1 MPGLQSERRRGFMLE
16 GCQAQGHT
24 AAVCVPL
31 VCTEANW
38 TSADMEPTPGP
49 TAQPP
54 QSAVF
59 LCLLGT
65 VLVQS
70 QYSWDGPAAGR
81 PGTTTETPNPD
92 VCLTDHAS
100 CGCCLMQQQL
110 YRMESF
116 FNMSLNELQKDLKRA
131 ENVLNNITTTR
142 SAFSVALT
150 NNRWCLGPEREET
163 TVVYQHVFI
172 NLGGSYN
179 VTTGKFIA
187 PYSGV
192 YSFSLTVYSD
202 AGAPDSALAACA
214 SLHVNGSQV
223 ASASDQNRQDQED
236 SSTTVV
242 ALRLNAGDK
251 VHVKLP
257 AGCFLCDNNSH
268 YNTFTGFLLYA
279 TY

>member
-1 MPGLQSERRRGFMLE
+1 MTAGSPCRDDQHQVSGFCLGLVTH
-16 GCQAQGHT
+16 AY
-24 AAVCVPL
+24 AVL
-31 VCTEANW
+31 LL
-38 TSADMEPTPGP
+38 G
-49 TAQPP
+49 
-54 QSAVF
+54 AVF

-70 QYSWDGPAAGR
+70 
-81 PGTTTETPNPD
+81 
-92 VCLTDHAS
+92 H
-100 CGCCLMQQQL
+100 
-110 YRMESF
+110 
-116 FNMSLNELQKDLKRA
+116 K
-131 ENVLNNITTTR
+131 I
-142 SAFSVALT
+142 AFSVALT

-268 YNTFTGFLLYA
+268 YNTFTGFLLYPLLNK
-279 TY
+279 